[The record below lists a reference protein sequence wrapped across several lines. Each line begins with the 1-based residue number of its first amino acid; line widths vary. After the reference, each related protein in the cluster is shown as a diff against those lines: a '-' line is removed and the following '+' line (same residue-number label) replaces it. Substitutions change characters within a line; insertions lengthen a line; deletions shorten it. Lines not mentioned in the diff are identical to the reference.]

1 MFAQKIFELVLM
13 KKIFK
18 VATRSSPLAMKQAEM
33 AIEYFSKKI
42 ENSTY
47 EILPLKTLGDKKLE
61 WSLEKEGGKGLF
73 TKELED
79 ALLNGEA
86 DFAVH
91 SAKDMPV
98 DCPDGLTIAAY
109 LPRDD
114 ARDVLISTQNKINL
128 IATASPRRR
137 AQLKRI
143 FPEANFTQIRGNVGT
158 RLGKICEGLAD
169 ATMLS
174 AAGLDRLK
182 ISSYENL
189 KFERFDFSKCVP
201 AVGQG
206 IIAIECRKEDAE
218 FFAQFSDVKATL
230 AVSLEREFLCALGG
244 GCQVAFGANF
254 DGKIFRIFH
263 EKCGYQEFD
272 FSQLSSQED
281 MKHKVREIALSIA

>member
-1 MFAQKIFELVLM
+1 M

-18 VATRSSPLAMKQAEM
+18 VATRTSPLAMKQAEM
-33 AIEYFSKKI
+33 AVEYFSRKI
-42 ENSTY
+42 ENSAY
-47 EILPLKTLGDKKLE
+47 EILPFKTLGDKKLE

-79 ALLNGEA
+79 ALLSGEV

-98 DCPDGLTIAAY
+98 VCPEGLAIAVF

-114 ARDVLISTQNKINL
+114 ARDVFISKSPSPKV

-143 FPEANFTQIRGNVGT
+143 FPDAEWTQIRGNVGT
-158 RLGKICEGLAD
+158 RLGKICGGLAD

-174 AAGLDRLK
+174 AAGLDRLG
-182 ISSYENL
+182 INSFEGL
-189 KFERFDFSKCVP
+189 KFERLDFSRCVP

-206 IIAIECRKEDAE
+206 VIAIECRVADAP
-218 FFAQFSDVKATL
+218 FFGQFSHLPTSI
-230 AVSLEREFLCALGG
+230 AVRLEREFLKSLGG
-244 GCQVAFGANF
+244 GCQAAFGANF
-254 DGKIFRIFH
+254 DGGIFRTFH
-263 EKCGYQEFD
+263 EKTSYAEYD
-272 FSQLSSQED
+272 FTKLSSFEE
-281 MKHKVREIALSIA
+281 MLEKVREIALGILK

>member
-1 MFAQKIFELVLM
+1 M
-13 KKIFK
+13 KKILK

-33 AIEYFSKKI
+33 AVEYFSGKI
-42 ENSTY
+42 ENSAY
-47 EILPLKTLGDKKLE
+47 EILPFKTLGDKKLE

-79 ALLNGEA
+79 ALLSGEA

-98 DCPDGLTIAAY
+98 VCPEGLAVAAF

-114 ARDVLISTQNKINL
+114 ARDVFISKISAPNL

-143 FPEANFTQIRGNVGT
+143 FPDAQWTQIRGNVGT
-158 RLGKICEGLAD
+158 RLGKIRDGLAD

-174 AAGLDRLK
+174 SAGLDRLG
-182 ISSYENL
+182 ISSFDGL
-189 KFERFDFSKCVP
+189 KFERLDFSKCVP

-206 IIAIECRKEDAE
+206 AIAIECRVSDAP
-218 FFAQFSDVKATL
+218 FFGKFSHQPTAL
-230 AVSLEREFLCALGG
+230 AVNLEREFLSSLGG
-244 GCQVAFGANF
+244 GCQAAFGANF
-254 DGKIFRIFH
+254 DGGVFRIFH
-263 EKCGYQEFD
+263 EKTSYMEYD
-272 FSQLSSQED
+272 FTKLSSFGE
-281 MKHKVREIALSIA
+281 MLAKVREIAFGILKQVS

>member
-1 MFAQKIFELVLM
+1 M

-33 AIEYFSKKI
+33 AVEYFSKKI
-42 ENSTY
+42 ENSTF
-47 EILPLKTLGDKKLE
+47 EILPFKTLGDKKLE

-79 ALLNGEA
+79 ALLNNEA

-98 DCPDGLTIAAY
+98 ECPDGLAIAAF

-114 ARDVLISTQNKINL
+114 ARDTFISNSDNL
-128 IATASPRRR
+128 KVIATASPRRR

-143 FPEANFTQIRGNVGT
+143 YPDVEWTQIRGNVAT
-158 RLGKICEGLAD
+158 RLGKLCAGLAD

-174 AAGLDRLK
+174 AAGLDRLG
-182 ISSYENL
+182 INSFENL
-189 KFERFDFSKCVP
+189 KFNRLDFSTCVP

-206 IIAIECRKEDAE
+206 VIAIECRTED
-218 FFAQFSDVKATL
+218 FGLFSQFTHLPTTL
-230 AVSLEREFLCALGG
+230 AVSLEREFLSALGG
-244 GCQVAFGANF
+244 GCQVAFGAHF

-263 EKCGYQEFD
+263 EKISYKEFD
-272 FSQLSSQED
+272 FSSCNSQDE
-281 MKHKVREIALSIA
+281 MLQKVREIAKDILKSS

>member
-1 MFAQKIFELVLM
+1 M
-13 KKIFK
+13 KKILK

-33 AIEYFSKKI
+33 AVEYFSGKI
-42 ENSTY
+42 ENSAY
-47 EILPLKTLGDKKLE
+47 EILPFKTLGDKKLE

-79 ALLNGEA
+79 ALLSGEA

-98 DCPDGLTIAAY
+98 ECPKGLVVAAF

-114 ARDVLISTQNKINL
+114 ARDVFISKTSAPNL

-143 FPEANFTQIRGNVGT
+143 FPDAQWTQIRGNVGT
-158 RLGKICEGLAD
+158 RLGKIRDGLAD

-174 AAGLDRLK
+174 SAGLDRLG
-182 ISSYENL
+182 ISSFDGL
-189 KFERFDFSKCVP
+189 KFERLDFSKCVP

-206 IIAIECRKEDAE
+206 AIAIECRVSDAP
-218 FFAQFSDVKATL
+218 FFGKFSHQPTAL
-230 AVSLEREFLCALGG
+230 AVNLEREFLSSLGG
-244 GCQVAFGANF
+244 GCQAAFGANF
-254 DGKIFRIFH
+254 DGGTFRIFH
-263 EKCGYQEFD
+263 EKTSYMEYD
-272 FSQLSSQED
+272 FSKFSSFGE
-281 MKHKVREIALSIA
+281 MLAKVREIAFGILKQVS